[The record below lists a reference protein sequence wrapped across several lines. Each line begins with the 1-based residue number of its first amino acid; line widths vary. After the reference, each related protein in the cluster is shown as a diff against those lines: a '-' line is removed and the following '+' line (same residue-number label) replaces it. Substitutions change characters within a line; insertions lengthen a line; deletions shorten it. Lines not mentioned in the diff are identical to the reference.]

1 MYRIPVRSV
10 CLSVEP
16 VELYSES
23 HGLANTFSF
32 NSTRIPIHNTSASVI
47 KTARCDLVGVVYL
60 LEKNRVV
67 GHDSEERTFLIFYQ
81 LLAAPASEKEQI
93 WEGLRGATN
102 ESFKY
107 VGPAK
112 TDTIEGM
119 KDADR
124 FRQTIEALA
133 LVGVEG
139 ESLDALMKAVC
150 ITVQLGNL
158 GFQPWKGDTDK
169 PTVTTMAELQSL
181 SDLMGI
187 SENVLTLAFTERTF
201 NTARETE
208 THKVPLN
215 AEAAQGACD
224 ALAKESYQ
232 KAFLRLVS
240 AINKAT
246 CTDESKNFGTIG
258 LLDIFG
264 FESFPYEPIRAA
276 MHQLCQ

>member
-1 MYRIPVRSV
+1 VGS
-10 CLSVEP
+10 
-16 VELYSES
+16 
-23 HGLANTFSF
+23 
-32 NSTRIPIHNTSASVI
+32 
-47 KTARCDLVGVVYL
+47 RCDVYL

-67 GHDSEERTFLIFYQ
+67 GHDSEERTFHIFYQ

-107 VGPAK
+107 VGPTK

-150 ITVQLGNL
+150 ITMQLGNL
-158 GFQPWKGDTDK
+158 GFQPLKGDTDK
-169 PTVTTMAELQSL
+169 STVTTMAELLQSL
-181 SDLMGI
+181 SNLMGI
-187 SENVLTLAFTERTF
+187 SESVLTLAFTERTF
-201 NTARETE
+201 NTARE

-232 KAFLRLVS
+232 KAFSWLVS

-264 FESFPYEPIRAA
+264 FESFPTNRFDSSSYASTMPMRNCNKSLPTISSATSRKNRN
-276 MHQLCQ
+276 QKVLLLPRSGSTTTRKSWI